1 MLDLYTIY
9 LLSFR
14 CVEFVGFILPAFPE
28 DFMTRLF
35 ILFFYFVAHTL
46 GLPTMYMK
54 MKHETLDTF
63 IEIQDIKDIKE
74 MQDKKE
80 FETQET
86 P

>member
-1 MLDLYTIY
+1 
-9 LLSFR
+9 
-14 CVEFVGFILPAFPE
+14 
-28 DFMTRLF
+28 
-35 ILFFYFVAHTL
+35 
-46 GLPTMYMK
+46 MK

>member
-14 CVEFVGFILPAFPE
+14 CVECVGFILPAFLE

-35 ILFFYFVAHTL
+35 VLFFYFVAHTL

-63 IEIQDIKDIKE
+63 IEIQDIKE
-74 MQDKKE
+74 MQTKKE